1 MRSTLLSWNANKISP
16 FVKFLKS
23 RIWRFS
29 KLFFEKLYL
38 SLLATILGPKT
49 KTVSSLQ
56 DPDDD
61 DDEELCTCIVSLMQ
75 KGRRAMRDEGLDTLT
90 IGFAIYHL
98 KDPEATA
105 VPLDMEHIRYNRS
118 VARSKVFVNL
128 REVSRRFRLPPGT
141 YVIIPSTFNP
151 DEAGDFLLRVFTE
164 KSNNAHAAQ

>member
-1 MRSTLLSWNANKISP
+1 M
-16 FVKFLKS
+16 
-23 RIWRFS
+23 
-29 KLFFEKLYL
+29 
-38 SLLATILGPKT
+38 
-49 KTVSSLQ
+49 Q

-61 DDEELCTCIVSLMQ
+61 DEEELCTCIVSLMQ

-98 KDPEATA
+98 KDPENTA
-105 VPLDMEHIRYNRS
+105 VPLDTDYIRYNRS
-118 VARSKVFVNL
+118 CARSKVFVNL

-164 KSNNAHAAQ
+164 KSNNAQAAQ